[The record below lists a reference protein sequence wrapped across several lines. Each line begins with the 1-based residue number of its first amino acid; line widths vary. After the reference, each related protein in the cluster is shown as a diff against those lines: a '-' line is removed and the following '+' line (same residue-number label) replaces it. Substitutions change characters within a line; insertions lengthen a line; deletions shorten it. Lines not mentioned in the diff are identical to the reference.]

1 MECRNKGIEEDD
13 ELLPSCVEDVRAS
26 IDVDGDGDIRS
37 QSLDQF
43 NVSDFLIHE
52 QAEYRQQSTLN
63 FDVNII
69 LFQPRGVCKERVEE
83 QVHRQTSKIREMIVK
98 NFAK

>member
-37 QSLDQF
+37 QLLDYF
-43 NVSDFLIHE
+43 KVSDFLLHSPF
-52 QAEYRQQSTLN
+52 STLN
-63 FDVNII
+63 LDRKII
-69 LFQPRGVCKERVEE
+69 LFQPRGVRKERVEE

>member
-37 QSLDQF
+37 QSLDYF

-63 FDVNII
+63 FDVNKI
-69 LFQPRGVCKERVEE
+69 LFQPRGVRKERVEE